1 MEEDNKK
8 IKVPFFIPEFT
19 EEMKNAAVNA
29 LQNEKFV
36 MGESVYKFEEE
47 FAKYTG
53 TKLAVSVNSGNAALH
68 LSLLALGINNKS
80 SVITSTNSFIASTN
94 CILMTG
100 AKPILCDIKPEDGNI
115 DISSTDEKADA
126 IIPVHIYGNPCDFD
140 SIRKVSE
147 ESKIPIIEDAC
158 QAFFSSNFN
167 GYLGTQSDVGCF
179 SLGVT
184 KLVSTGQGGF
194 VVTKNRDVYERLKCI
209 RNHGVTDE
217 FTESYDRFGF
227 NFKFTDVLASFGL
240 VQLSRVSKRIVH
252 LNKIYAKYESAISK
266 FKCVNLLPVNVLNG
280 EIPLYAEVLC
290 PERKELENFL
300 HFHNIQARIVPPD
313 LSLSSCLKDDG
324 SFPNSIRFSDQGL
337 YLPCGPEQL
346 LENIDFVIDTL
357 YDFKVAEMIMQSLD
371 I

>member
-1 MEEDNKK
+1 MISWWRTSFGDREVEKLRESVQK
-8 IKVPFFIPEFT
+8 ECIGQGLVT
-19 EEMKNAAVNA
+19 EE
-29 LQNEKFV
+29 
-36 MGESVYKFEEE
+36 FEEE
-47 FAKYTG
+47 IS
-53 TKLAVSVNSGNAALH
+53 LALNVPFVVATTNGSAALYMAL
-68 LSLLALGINNKS
+68 LSLGIGHGDE
-80 SVITSTNSFIASTN
+80 VIIPNRTWIASAN
-94 CILMTG
+94 AILLTG
-100 AKPILCDIKPEDGNI
+100 AKVVLVDVRSDLPLI
-115 DISSTDEKADA
+115 DVAQIQSKITTQTKALM
-126 IIPVHIYGNPCDFD
+126 PVHLNGRSADMQGIQRLAEKFG
-140 SIRKVSE
+140 
-147 ESKIPIIEDAC
+147 IPIIEDAC

-179 SLGVT
+179 SLGLT

-217 FTESYDRFGF
+217 FTESYDQFGF
-227 NFKFTDVLASFGL
+227 NFKFTDLLASFGL

-266 FKCVNLLPVNVLNG
+266 FKCVNLLPVNVLSG

-337 YLPCGPEQL
+337 YLPCGPEQP

-357 YDFKVAEMIMQSLD
+357 YDFERRH
-371 I
+371 

>member
-1 MEEDNKK
+1 MISWWRTSFGDREVEKLRESVQK
-8 IKVPFFIPEFT
+8 ECIGQGLVT
-19 EEMKNAAVNA
+19 EE
-29 LQNEKFV
+29 
-36 MGESVYKFEEE
+36 FEEE
-47 FAKYTG
+47 IS
-53 TKLAVSVNSGNAALH
+53 LALNVPFVVATTNGSAALYMAL
-68 LSLLALGINNKS
+68 LSLGIGHGDE
-80 SVITSTNSFIASTN
+80 VIIPNRTWIASAN
-94 CILMTG
+94 AILLTG
-100 AKPILCDIKPEDGNI
+100 AKVVLVDVRSDLPLI
-115 DISSTDEKADA
+115 DVAQIQSKITTQTKALM
-126 IIPVHIYGNPCDFD
+126 PVHLNGRSADMQGIQRLAEKFG
-140 SIRKVSE
+140 
-147 ESKIPIIEDAC
+147 IPIIEDAC
-158 QAFFSSNFN
+158 QAFFSSNSS

-217 FTESYDRFGF
+217 FTESYDQFGF
-227 NFKFTDVLASFGL
+227 NFKFTDLLASFGL

-266 FKCVNLLPVNVLNG
+266 FKCVNLLPVNVLSG

-313 LSLSSCLKDDG
+313 LSTSSCIKDDG

-337 YLPCGPEQL
+337 YLPCGPEQP

-357 YDFKVAEMIMQSLD
+357 YDFERRH
-371 I
+371 

>member
-1 MEEDNKK
+1 MISWWRTSFGDREVEKLRESVQK
-8 IKVPFFIPEFT
+8 ECIGQGLVT
-19 EEMKNAAVNA
+19 EE
-29 LQNEKFV
+29 
-36 MGESVYKFEEE
+36 FEEE
-47 FAKYTG
+47 IS
-53 TKLAVSVNSGNAALH
+53 LALNVPFVVATTNGSAALYMAL
-68 LSLLALGINNKS
+68 LSLGIGHGDE
-80 SVITSTNSFIASTN
+80 VIIPNRTWIASAN
-94 CILMTG
+94 AILLTG
-100 AKPILCDIKPEDGNI
+100 AKVVLVDVRSDLPLI
-115 DISSTDEKADA
+115 DVAQIQSKITTQTKALM
-126 IIPVHIYGNPCDFD
+126 PVHLNGRSADMQGIQRLAEKFG
-140 SIRKVSE
+140 
-147 ESKIPIIEDAC
+147 IPIIEDAC

-179 SLGVT
+179 SLGLT

-217 FTESYDRFGF
+217 FAESYDQFGF
-227 NFKFTDVLASFGL
+227 NFKFTDLLASFGL

-280 EIPLYAEVLC
+280 EIPLYVEVLC

-313 LSLSSCLKDDG
+313 LSTSSCIKDDG

-337 YLPCGPEQL
+337 YLPCGPEQP

-357 YDFKVAEMIMQSLD
+357 YDFERRH
-371 I
+371 

>member
-1 MEEDNKK
+1 MISWWRTSFGDREVEKLRESVQK
-8 IKVPFFIPEFT
+8 ECIGQGFVT
-19 EEMKNAAVNA
+19 EE
-29 LQNEKFV
+29 
-36 MGESVYKFEEE
+36 FEEE
-47 FAKYTG
+47 IS
-53 TKLAVSVNSGNAALH
+53 LALNVPFVVATTNGSAALYMAL
-68 LSLLALGINNKS
+68 LSLGIGHGDE
-80 SVITSTNSFIASTN
+80 VIIPNRTWIASAN
-94 CILMTG
+94 AILLTG
-100 AKPILCDIKPEDGNI
+100 AKVVLVDVRSDLPLI
-115 DISSTDEKADA
+115 DVAQIQSKITTQTKALM
-126 IIPVHIYGNPCDFD
+126 PVHLNGRSADMQGIQRLAEKFG
-140 SIRKVSE
+140 
-147 ESKIPIIEDAC
+147 IPIIEDAC
-158 QAFFSSNFN
+158 QAFFSSNSS

-217 FTESYDRFGF
+217 FTESYDQFGF
-227 NFKFTDVLASFGL
+227 NFKFTDLLASFGL

-266 FKCVNLLPVNVLNG
+266 FKCVNLLPVNVLSG

-337 YLPCGPEQL
+337 YLPCGPEQP

-357 YDFKVAEMIMQSLD
+357 YDFERRH
-371 I
+371 

>member
-1 MEEDNKK
+1 MISWWRTSFGDGEVEKLRESVQK
-8 IKVPFFIPEFT
+8 ECIGQGLVT
-19 EEMKNAAVNA
+19 EE
-29 LQNEKFV
+29 
-36 MGESVYKFEEE
+36 FEEE
-47 FAKYTG
+47 IS
-53 TKLAVSVNSGNAALH
+53 LALNVPFVVATTNGSAALYMAL
-68 LSLLALGINNKS
+68 LSLGIGHGDE
-80 SVITSTNSFIASTN
+80 VIIPNRTWIASAN
-94 CILMTG
+94 AILLTG
-100 AKPILCDIKPEDGNI
+100 AKVVLVDVRSDLPLI
-115 DISSTDEKADA
+115 DVVQIQSKITTQTKALM
-126 IIPVHIYGNPCDFD
+126 PVHLNGRSADMQGIQRLAEKFG
-140 SIRKVSE
+140 
-147 ESKIPIIEDAC
+147 IPIIEDAC
-158 QAFFSSNFN
+158 QAFFSSNSS

-217 FTESYDRFGF
+217 FTESYDQFGF
-227 NFKFTDVLASFGL
+227 NFKFTDLLASFGL

-266 FKCVNLLPVNVLNG
+266 FKCVNLLPVNVLSG

-337 YLPCGPEQL
+337 YLPCGPEQP

-357 YDFKVAEMIMQSLD
+357 YDFERRH
-371 I
+371 

>member
-1 MEEDNKK
+1 MISWWRTSFGDREVEKLRESVQK
-8 IKVPFFIPEFT
+8 ECIGQGLVT
-19 EEMKNAAVNA
+19 EE
-29 LQNEKFV
+29 
-36 MGESVYKFEEE
+36 FEEE
-47 FAKYTG
+47 IS
-53 TKLAVSVNSGNAALH
+53 LALNVPFVVATTNGSAALYMAL
-68 LSLLALGINNKS
+68 LSLGIGHGDE
-80 SVITSTNSFIASTN
+80 VIIPNRTWIASAN
-94 CILMTG
+94 AILLTG
-100 AKPILCDIKPEDGNI
+100 AKVVLVDVRSDLPLI
-115 DISSTDEKADA
+115 DVAQIQSKITTQTKALM
-126 IIPVHIYGNPCDFD
+126 PVHLNGRSVDMQGIQRLAEKFG
-140 SIRKVSE
+140 
-147 ESKIPIIEDAC
+147 IPIIEDAC

-179 SLGVT
+179 SLGLT

-217 FTESYDRFGF
+217 FTESYDQFGF
-227 NFKFTDVLASFGL
+227 NFKFTDLLASFGL

-266 FKCVNLLPVNVLNG
+266 FKCVNLLPVNVLSG

-337 YLPCGPEQL
+337 YLPCGPEQP

-357 YDFKVAEMIMQSLD
+357 YDFERRH
-371 I
+371 

>member
-1 MEEDNKK
+1 MISWWRTSFGDREVEKLRESVQK
-8 IKVPFFIPEFT
+8 ECIGQGLVT
-19 EEMKNAAVNA
+19 EE
-29 LQNEKFV
+29 
-36 MGESVYKFEEE
+36 FEEE
-47 FAKYTG
+47 IS
-53 TKLAVSVNSGNAALH
+53 LALNVPFVVATTNGSAALYMAL
-68 LSLLALGINNKS
+68 LSLGIGHGDE
-80 SVITSTNSFIASTN
+80 VIIPNRTWIASAN
-94 CILMTG
+94 AILLTG
-100 AKPILCDIKPEDGNI
+100 AKVVLVDVRSDLPLI
-115 DISSTDEKADA
+115 DVAQIQSKITTRTKALM
-126 IIPVHIYGNPCDFD
+126 PVHLNGRSVDIQGIQRLAEKFG
-140 SIRKVSE
+140 
-147 ESKIPIIEDAC
+147 IPIIEDAC

-217 FTESYDRFGF
+217 FTESYDQFGF
-227 NFKFTDVLASFGL
+227 NFKFTDLLASFGL

-266 FKCVNLLPVNVLNG
+266 FKCVNLLPVNVLSG

-313 LSLSSCLKDDG
+313 LSTSSCLKDDG

-337 YLPCGPEQL
+337 YLPCGPEQP

-357 YDFKVAEMIMQSLD
+357 YDFERRH
-371 I
+371 

>member
-1 MEEDNKK
+1 MISWWRTSFGDREVEKLRESVQK
-8 IKVPFFIPEFT
+8 ECIGQGLVT
-19 EEMKNAAVNA
+19 EE
-29 LQNEKFV
+29 
-36 MGESVYKFEEE
+36 FEEE
-47 FAKYTG
+47 IS
-53 TKLAVSVNSGNAALH
+53 LALNVPFVVATTNGSAALYMAL
-68 LSLLALGINNKS
+68 LSLGIGHGDE
-80 SVITSTNSFIASTN
+80 VIIPNRTWIASAN
-94 CILMTG
+94 AILLTG
-100 AKPILCDIKPEDGNI
+100 AKVVLVDVRSDLPLI
-115 DISSTDEKADA
+115 DVAQIQSKITTQTKALM
-126 IIPVHIYGNPCDFD
+126 PVHLNGRSADMQGIQRLAEKFG
-140 SIRKVSE
+140 
-147 ESKIPIIEDAC
+147 IPIIEDAC

-217 FTESYDRFGF
+217 FTESYDQFGF
-227 NFKFTDVLASFGL
+227 NFKFTDLLASFGL

-266 FKCVNLLPVNVLNG
+266 FKCVNLLPVNVLSG

-337 YLPCGPEQL
+337 YLPCGPEQP

-357 YDFKVAEMIMQSLD
+357 YDFERRH
-371 I
+371 

>member
-1 MEEDNKK
+1 MRSDLPLIDVAQIQSK
-8 IKVPFFIPEFT
+8 ITTQTK
-19 EEMKNAAVNA
+19 A
-29 LQNEKFV
+29 LMPVHLNGRSADMQGIQRLAEKF
-36 MGESVYKFEEE
+36 G
-47 FAKYTG
+47 
-53 TKLAVSVNSGNAALH
+53 
-68 LSLLALGINNKS
+68 
-80 SVITSTNSFIASTN
+80 
-94 CILMTG
+94 
-100 AKPILCDIKPEDGNI
+100 
-115 DISSTDEKADA
+115 
-126 IIPVHIYGNPCDFD
+126 
-140 SIRKVSE
+140 
-147 ESKIPIIEDAC
+147 IPIIEDAC
-158 QAFFSSNFN
+158 QAFFSSNSS

-217 FTESYDRFGF
+217 FTESYDQFGF
-227 NFKFTDVLASFGL
+227 NFKFTDLLASFGL

-337 YLPCGPEQL
+337 YLPCGPEQP

-357 YDFKVAEMIMQSLD
+357 YDFERRH
-371 I
+371 

>member
-1 MEEDNKK
+1 MPADTHPQTK
-8 IKVPFFIPEFT
+8 
-19 EEMKNAAVNA
+19 A
-29 LQNEKFV
+29 LMPV
-36 MGESVYKFEEE
+36 
-47 FAKYTG
+47 
-53 TKLAVSVNSGNAALH
+53 H
-68 LSLLALGINNKS
+68 LNGRSADMLGIQHLAGE
-80 SVITSTNSFIASTN
+80 F
-94 CILMTG
+94 G
-100 AKPILCDIKPEDGNI
+100 
-115 DISSTDEKADA
+115 
-126 IIPVHIYGNPCDFD
+126 
-140 SIRKVSE
+140 
-147 ESKIPIIEDAC
+147 IPIIEDAC
-158 QAFFSSNFN
+158 QAFFSSNSN

-217 FTESYDRFGF
+217 FTESYDQFGF
-227 NFKFTDVLASFGL
+227 NFKFTDLLASFGL

-266 FKCVNLLPVNVLNG
+266 FKCVNLLPVNVLSG

-337 YLPCGPEQL
+337 YLPCGPEQP

-357 YDFKVAEMIMQSLD
+357 YDFERRH
-371 I
+371 

>member
-1 MEEDNKK
+1 MISWWRTSFGDREVEKLRELVQK
-8 IKVPFFIPEFT
+8 ECIGQGFVT
-19 EEMKNAAVNA
+19 EE
-29 LQNEKFV
+29 
-36 MGESVYKFEEE
+36 FEEE
-47 FAKYTG
+47 IS
-53 TKLAVSVNSGNAALH
+53 LALNVPFVVATTNGSAALYMAL
-68 LSLLALGINNKS
+68 LSLGIGHGDE
-80 SVITSTNSFIASTN
+80 VIIPNRTWIASAN
-94 CILMTG
+94 AILLTG
-100 AKPILCDIKPEDGNI
+100 AKVVLVDVRSDLPLI
-115 DISSTDEKADA
+115 DVAQIQSKITTQTKALM
-126 IIPVHIYGNPCDFD
+126 PVHLNGRSADMQGIQRLAEKFG
-140 SIRKVSE
+140 
-147 ESKIPIIEDAC
+147 IPIIEDAC
-158 QAFFSSNFN
+158 QAFFSSNSS

-217 FTESYDRFGF
+217 FTESYDQFGF
-227 NFKFTDVLASFGL
+227 NFKFTDLLASFGL

-266 FKCVNLLPVNVLNG
+266 FKCVNLLPVNVLSG

-337 YLPCGPEQL
+337 YLPCGPEQP

-357 YDFKVAEMIMQSLD
+357 YDFERRH
-371 I
+371 

>member
-1 MEEDNKK
+1 MISWWRTSFGDREVEKLRESVQK
-8 IKVPFFIPEFT
+8 ECIGQGLVT
-19 EEMKNAAVNA
+19 EE
-29 LQNEKFV
+29 
-36 MGESVYKFEEE
+36 FEEE
-47 FAKYTG
+47 IS
-53 TKLAVSVNSGNAALH
+53 LALNVPFVVATTNGSAALYMAL
-68 LSLLALGINNKS
+68 LSLGIGHGDE
-80 SVITSTNSFIASTN
+80 VIIPNRTWIASAN
-94 CILMTG
+94 AILLTG
-100 AKPILCDIKPEDGNI
+100 AKVVLVDVRSDIPLI
-115 DISSTDEKADA
+115 DVAQIQSKITTQTKALM
-126 IIPVHIYGNPCDFD
+126 PVHLNGRSADMQGIQRLAEKFG
-140 SIRKVSE
+140 
-147 ESKIPIIEDAC
+147 IPIIEDAC
-158 QAFFSSNFN
+158 QAFFSSNSS

-217 FTESYDRFGF
+217 FTESYDQFGF
-227 NFKFTDVLASFGL
+227 NFKFTDLLASFGL

-313 LSLSSCLKDDG
+313 LSTSSCIKDDG

-337 YLPCGPEQL
+337 YLPCGPEQP

-357 YDFKVAEMIMQSLD
+357 YDFERRH
-371 I
+371 

>member
-1 MEEDNKK
+1 MISWWRTSFGDREVEKLRESVQK
-8 IKVPFFIPEFT
+8 ECIGQGLVT
-19 EEMKNAAVNA
+19 EE
-29 LQNEKFV
+29 
-36 MGESVYKFEEE
+36 FEEE
-47 FAKYTG
+47 IS
-53 TKLAVSVNSGNAALH
+53 LALNVPFVVATTNGSAALYMAL
-68 LSLLALGINNKS
+68 LSLGIGHGDE
-80 SVITSTNSFIASTN
+80 VIIPNRTWIASAN
-94 CILMTG
+94 AILLTG
-100 AKPILCDIKPEDGNI
+100 AKVVLVDVRSDIPLI
-115 DISSTDEKADA
+115 DVAQIQSKITTQTKALM
-126 IIPVHIYGNPCDFD
+126 PVHLNGRSADMQEIQRLAEKFG
-140 SIRKVSE
+140 
-147 ESKIPIIEDAC
+147 IPIIENAC

-179 SLGVT
+179 SLGLT

-217 FTESYDRFGF
+217 FTESYDQFGF
-227 NFKFTDVLASFGL
+227 NFKFTDLLASFGL

-266 FKCVNLLPVNVLNG
+266 FKCVNLLPVNVLSG

-313 LSLSSCLKDDG
+313 LSTSSCIKDDG

-337 YLPCGPEQL
+337 YLPCGPEQP

-357 YDFKVAEMIMQSLD
+357 YDFERRH
-371 I
+371 

>member
-1 MEEDNKK
+1 MISWWRTSFGDREVEKLRESVQK
-8 IKVPFFIPEFT
+8 ECIGQGLVT
-19 EEMKNAAVNA
+19 EE
-29 LQNEKFV
+29 
-36 MGESVYKFEEE
+36 FEEE
-47 FAKYTG
+47 IS
-53 TKLAVSVNSGNAALH
+53 LALNVPFVVATTNGSAALYMAL
-68 LSLLALGINNKS
+68 LSLGIGHGDE
-80 SVITSTNSFIASTN
+80 VIIPNRTWIASAN
-94 CILMTG
+94 AILLTG
-100 AKPILCDIKPEDGNI
+100 AKVVLVDVRSDLPLI
-115 DISSTDEKADA
+115 DVAQIQSKITTQTKALM
-126 IIPVHIYGNPCDFD
+126 PVHLNGRSADMQGIQRLAEKFG
-140 SIRKVSE
+140 
-147 ESKIPIIEDAC
+147 IPIIEDAC

-217 FTESYDRFGF
+217 FTESYDQFGF
-227 NFKFTDVLASFGL
+227 NFKFTDLLASFGL

-266 FKCVNLLPVNVLNG
+266 FKCVNLLPVNVLSG

-313 LSLSSCLKDDG
+313 LSTSSCLKDDG

-337 YLPCGPEQL
+337 YLPCGPEQP

-357 YDFKVAEMIMQSLD
+357 YDFERRH
-371 I
+371 

>member
-1 MEEDNKK
+1 MISWWRTSFGDREVEKLRESVQK
-8 IKVPFFIPEFT
+8 ECIGQGLVT
-19 EEMKNAAVNA
+19 EE
-29 LQNEKFV
+29 
-36 MGESVYKFEEE
+36 FEEE
-47 FAKYTG
+47 IS
-53 TKLAVSVNSGNAALH
+53 LALNVPFVVATTNGSAALYMAL
-68 LSLLALGINNKS
+68 LSLGIGHGDE
-80 SVITSTNSFIASTN
+80 VIIPNRTWIASAN
-94 CILMTG
+94 AILLTG
-100 AKPILCDIKPEDGNI
+100 AKVVLVDVRSDLPLI
-115 DISSTDEKADA
+115 DVAQIQSKITTQTKALM
-126 IIPVHIYGNPCDFD
+126 PVHLNGRSADMQGIQRLAEKFG
-140 SIRKVSE
+140 
-147 ESKIPIIEDAC
+147 IPIIEDAC
-158 QAFFSSNFN
+158 QAFFSSNSS

-209 RNHGVTDE
+209 RNHGVNDE
-217 FTESYDRFGF
+217 FTESYDQFGF
-227 NFKFTDVLASFGL
+227 NFKFTDLLASFGL

-266 FKCVNLLPVNVLNG
+266 FKCVNLLPVNVLSG

-337 YLPCGPEQL
+337 YLPCGPEQP

-357 YDFKVAEMIMQSLD
+357 YDFERRH
-371 I
+371 

>member
-1 MEEDNKK
+1 MISWWRTSFGDREVEKLRESVQK
-8 IKVPFFIPEFT
+8 ECIGQGLVT
-19 EEMKNAAVNA
+19 EE
-29 LQNEKFV
+29 
-36 MGESVYKFEEE
+36 FEEE
-47 FAKYTG
+47 IS
-53 TKLAVSVNSGNAALH
+53 LALNVPFVVATTNGSAALYMAL
-68 LSLLALGINNKS
+68 LSLGIGHGDE
-80 SVITSTNSFIASTN
+80 VIIPNRTWIASAN
-94 CILMTG
+94 AILLTG
-100 AKPILCDIKPEDGNI
+100 AKVVLVDVQSDIPLI
-115 DISSTDEKADA
+115 DVAQIQSKITTQTKALM
-126 IIPVHIYGNPCDFD
+126 PVHLNGRSADMQEIQRLAEKFG
-140 SIRKVSE
+140 
-147 ESKIPIIEDAC
+147 IPIIENAC

-179 SLGVT
+179 SLGLT

-217 FTESYDRFGF
+217 FTESYDQFGF
-227 NFKFTDVLASFGL
+227 NFKFTDLLASFGL

-266 FKCVNLLPVNVLNG
+266 FKCVNLLPVNVLSG

-313 LSLSSCLKDDG
+313 LSTSSCIKDDG

-337 YLPCGPEQL
+337 YLPCGPEQP

-357 YDFKVAEMIMQSLD
+357 YDFERRH
-371 I
+371 

>member
-1 MEEDNKK
+1 MISWWRTSFGDREVEKLRESVQK
-8 IKVPFFIPEFT
+8 ECIGQGLVT
-19 EEMKNAAVNA
+19 EE
-29 LQNEKFV
+29 
-36 MGESVYKFEEE
+36 FEEE
-47 FAKYTG
+47 IS
-53 TKLAVSVNSGNAALH
+53 LALNVPFVVATTNGSAALYMAL
-68 LSLLALGINNKS
+68 LSLGIGHGDE
-80 SVITSTNSFIASTN
+80 VIIPNRTWIASAN
-94 CILMTG
+94 AILLTG
-100 AKPILCDIKPEDGNI
+100 AKVVLVDVRSDLPLI
-115 DISSTDEKADA
+115 DVAQIQSKITTQTKALM
-126 IIPVHIYGNPCDFD
+126 PVHLNGRSADMQEIQRLAEKFG
-140 SIRKVSE
+140 
-147 ESKIPIIEDAC
+147 IPIIEDAC
-158 QAFFSSNFN
+158 QAFFLSNSS

-217 FTESYDRFGF
+217 FTESYDQFGF
-227 NFKFTDVLASFGL
+227 NFKFTDLLASFGL

-266 FKCVNLLPVNVLNG
+266 FKCVNLLPVNVLSG

-337 YLPCGPEQL
+337 YLPCGPEQP

-357 YDFKVAEMIMQSLD
+357 YDFERRH
-371 I
+371 

>member
-1 MEEDNKK
+1 MISWWRTSFGDREVEKLRESVQK
-8 IKVPFFIPEFT
+8 ECIGQGLVT
-19 EEMKNAAVNA
+19 EE
-29 LQNEKFV
+29 
-36 MGESVYKFEEE
+36 FEEE
-47 FAKYTG
+47 IS
-53 TKLAVSVNSGNAALH
+53 LALNVPFVVATTNGSAALYMAL
-68 LSLLALGINNKS
+68 LSLGIGHGDE
-80 SVITSTNSFIASTN
+80 VIIPNRTWIASAN
-94 CILMTG
+94 AILLTG
-100 AKPILCDIKPEDGNI
+100 AKVVLVDVRSDLPLI
-115 DISSTDEKADA
+115 DVAQIQSKITTQTKALM
-126 IIPVHIYGNPCDFD
+126 PVHLNGRSADMQGIQRLAEKFG
-140 SIRKVSE
+140 
-147 ESKIPIIEDAC
+147 IPIIEDAC
-158 QAFFSSNFN
+158 QAFFSSNSS

-217 FTESYDRFGF
+217 FTESYDQFGF
-227 NFKFTDVLASFGL
+227 NFKFTDLLASFGL

-313 LSLSSCLKDDG
+313 LSTSSCIKDDG

-337 YLPCGPEQL
+337 YLPCGPEQP
-346 LENIDFVIDTL
+346 LENIDFVTDTL
-357 YDFKVAEMIMQSLD
+357 YDSVCYVQS
-371 I
+371 

>member
-1 MEEDNKK
+1 MISWWRTSFGDREVEKLRESVQK
-8 IKVPFFIPEFT
+8 ECIGQGLVT
-19 EEMKNAAVNA
+19 EE
-29 LQNEKFV
+29 
-36 MGESVYKFEEE
+36 FEEE
-47 FAKYTG
+47 IS
-53 TKLAVSVNSGNAALH
+53 LALNVPFVVATTNGSAALYMAL
-68 LSLLALGINNKS
+68 LSLGIGHGDE
-80 SVITSTNSFIASTN
+80 VIIPNRTWIASAN
-94 CILMTG
+94 AILLTG
-100 AKPILCDIKPEDGNI
+100 AKVVLVDVRSDLPLI
-115 DISSTDEKADA
+115 DVAQIQSKITTQTKALM
-126 IIPVHIYGNPCDFD
+126 PVHLNGRSADMQGIQRLAEKFG
-140 SIRKVSE
+140 
-147 ESKIPIIEDAC
+147 IPIIEDAC
-158 QAFFSSNFN
+158 QAFFSSNSS

-217 FTESYDRFGF
+217 FTESYDQFGF
-227 NFKFTDVLASFGL
+227 NFKFTDLLASFGL

-266 FKCVNLLPVNVLNG
+266 FKCVNLLPVNVLSG

-337 YLPCGPEQL
+337 YLPCGPEQP

-357 YDFKVAEMIMQSLD
+357 YDFERRH
-371 I
+371 

>member
-1 MEEDNKK
+1 MISWWRTSFGDREVEKLRESVQK
-8 IKVPFFIPEFT
+8 ECIGQGLVT
-19 EEMKNAAVNA
+19 EE
-29 LQNEKFV
+29 
-36 MGESVYKFEEE
+36 FEEE
-47 FAKYTG
+47 IS
-53 TKLAVSVNSGNAALH
+53 LALNVPFVVATTNGSAALYMAL
-68 LSLLALGINNKS
+68 LSLGIGHGDE
-80 SVITSTNSFIASTN
+80 VIIPNRTWIASAN
-94 CILMTG
+94 AILLTG
-100 AKPILCDIKPEDGNI
+100 AKVVLVDVRSDLPLI
-115 DISSTDEKADA
+115 DVAQIQSKITTRTKALM
-126 IIPVHIYGNPCDFD
+126 PVHLNGRSVDIQGIQRLAEKFG
-140 SIRKVSE
+140 
-147 ESKIPIIEDAC
+147 IPIIEDAC

-194 VVTKNRDVYERLKCI
+194 VVTKNRDVYERLKFI

-217 FTESYDRFGF
+217 FTESYDQFGF
-227 NFKFTDVLASFGL
+227 NFKFTDLLASFGL

-266 FKCVNLLPVNVLNG
+266 FKCVNLLPVNVLSG

-337 YLPCGPEQL
+337 YLPCGPEQP

-357 YDFKVAEMIMQSLD
+357 YDFERRH
-371 I
+371 

>member
-1 MEEDNKK
+1 MISWWRTSFGDREVEKLRESVQK
-8 IKVPFFIPEFT
+8 ECIGQGLVT
-19 EEMKNAAVNA
+19 EE
-29 LQNEKFV
+29 
-36 MGESVYKFEEE
+36 FEEE
-47 FAKYTG
+47 IS
-53 TKLAVSVNSGNAALH
+53 LALNVPFVVATTNGSAALYMAL
-68 LSLLALGINNKS
+68 LSLGIGHGDE
-80 SVITSTNSFIASTN
+80 VIIPNRTWIASAN
-94 CILMTG
+94 AILLTG
-100 AKPILCDIKPEDGNI
+100 AKVVLVDVRSDLPLI
-115 DISSTDEKADA
+115 DVAQIESKITTQTKALM
-126 IIPVHIYGNPCDFD
+126 PVHLNGRSADMQGIQRLAEKFG
-140 SIRKVSE
+140 
-147 ESKIPIIEDAC
+147 IPIIEDAC
-158 QAFFSSNFN
+158 QAFFSSNSS

-217 FTESYDRFGF
+217 FTESYDQFGF
-227 NFKFTDVLASFGL
+227 NFKFTDLLASFGL

-313 LSLSSCLKDDG
+313 LSTSSCIKDDG

-337 YLPCGPEQL
+337 YLPCGPEQP

-357 YDFKVAEMIMQSLD
+357 CDFEHWY
-371 I
+371 

>member
-1 MEEDNKK
+1 MISWWRTSFGDGEVEKLRESVQK
-8 IKVPFFIPEFT
+8 ECIGQGLVT
-19 EEMKNAAVNA
+19 EE
-29 LQNEKFV
+29 
-36 MGESVYKFEEE
+36 FEEE
-47 FAKYTG
+47 IS
-53 TKLAVSVNSGNAALH
+53 LALNVPFVVATTNGSAALYMAL
-68 LSLLALGINNKS
+68 LSLGIGHGDE
-80 SVITSTNSFIASTN
+80 VIIPNRTWIASAN
-94 CILMTG
+94 AILLTG
-100 AKPILCDIKPEDGNI
+100 AKVVLVDVRSDLPLI
-115 DISSTDEKADA
+115 DVAQIQSKITTQTKALM
-126 IIPVHIYGNPCDFD
+126 PVHLNGRSADMQGIQRLAEKFG
-140 SIRKVSE
+140 
-147 ESKIPIIEDAC
+147 IPIIEDAC
-158 QAFFSSNFN
+158 QAFFSSNSS

-194 VVTKNRDVYERLKCI
+194 VVTKNRDVYERLKFI

-217 FTESYDRFGF
+217 FTESYDQFGF
-227 NFKFTDVLASFGL
+227 NFKFTDLLASFGL

-266 FKCVNLLPVNVLNG
+266 FKCVNLLPVNVLSG

-313 LSLSSCLKDDG
+313 LSTSSCIKDDG

-337 YLPCGPEQL
+337 YLPCGPEQP

-357 YDFKVAEMIMQSLD
+357 YDFERRH
-371 I
+371 

>member
-1 MEEDNKK
+1 MISWWRTSFGDREVEKLRESVQKECIGQGLVTEEFEEGISLALN
-8 IKVPFFIPEFT
+8 VPFVVAT
-19 EEMKNAAVNA
+19 TN
-29 LQNEKFV
+29 
-36 MGESVYKFEEE
+36 GS
-47 FAKYTG
+47 
-53 TKLAVSVNSGNAALH
+53 AALYMAL
-68 LSLLALGINNKS
+68 LSLGIGHGDE
-80 SVITSTNSFIASTN
+80 VIIPNRTWIASAN
-94 CILMTG
+94 AILLTG
-100 AKPILCDIKPEDGNI
+100 AKVVLVDVRSDLPLI
-115 DISSTDEKADA
+115 DVAQIQSKITTQTKALM
-126 IIPVHIYGNPCDFD
+126 PVHLNGRSADMQGIQRLAEKFG
-140 SIRKVSE
+140 
-147 ESKIPIIEDAC
+147 IPIIEDAC
-158 QAFFSSNFN
+158 QAFFSSNSS

-217 FTESYDRFGF
+217 FTESYDQFGF
-227 NFKFTDVLASFGL
+227 NFKFTDLLASFGL

-313 LSLSSCLKDDG
+313 LSTSSCIKDDG

-337 YLPCGPEQL
+337 YLPCGPEQP

-357 YDFKVAEMIMQSLD
+357 YDFERRH
-371 I
+371 